1 MELSESAAEIIASA
15 VLILVSLSGN
25 ALLIFCTWRCI
36 IRRLPTS
43 FALIFSLAV
52 SHLAK
57 NLVVNVMIIVVR
69 AGGAFD
75 STACKIGR
83 FTAALSTVLAIWF
96 TLYLAVFYCTKLNR
110 VVHPSSSPPC
120 RKWRK
125 YHLFAVFALW
135 IAGVAV
141 CCPILVYGEKK
152 PSVLVENVTRQNIIF
167 LHDGCQASYAQE
179 QVDLIYGQIFL
190 VVIELL
196 PLALLLLVSLR
207 IGLLF
212 CERKKATYGDIYIGE
227 VAAEAEV
234 LRASKLVIL
243 LMLLV
248 TALWVAHFVLVH
260 LREVLMSY
268 PFIPAVLAVLF
279 SGYSALSPY
288 LLMLINYKVRV
299 QLRSMRPFCCPNVKQ
314 AIHPVV
320 KKPIPGIAVT
330 EASPCT

>member
-15 VLILVSLSGN
+15 VLILVSLIGN

-43 FALIFSLAV
+43 FSLIFSLAV

-69 AGGAFD
+69 SGGAFD

-110 VVHPSSSPPC
+110 VVHPLSSPPS

-125 YHLFAVFALW
+125 YHLFAVFTLW

-152 PSVLVENVTRQNIIF
+152 ASVLVENGTYQNIIL
-167 LHDGCQASYAQE
+167 LHDGCQVNYAQE

-196 PLALLLLVSLR
+196 PLVLLLLVTFW
-207 IGLLF
+207 IGLLC

-227 VAAEAEV
+227 DATEAEV
-234 LRASKLVIL
+234 LRASKLVVL
-243 LMLLV
+243 LMVLV
-248 TALWVAHFVLVH
+248 TVLWVAHFVLIH
-260 LREVLMSY
+260 LREDLMSY
-268 PFIPAVLAVLF
+268 PFIPAVRMVLF

-299 QLRSMRPFCCPNVKQ
+299 QLRSMRPFCCPNVKKSV
-314 AIHPVV
+314 HPVV
-320 KKPIPGIAVT
+320 KKHIPEMAVP
-330 EASPCT
+330 ESSPCT